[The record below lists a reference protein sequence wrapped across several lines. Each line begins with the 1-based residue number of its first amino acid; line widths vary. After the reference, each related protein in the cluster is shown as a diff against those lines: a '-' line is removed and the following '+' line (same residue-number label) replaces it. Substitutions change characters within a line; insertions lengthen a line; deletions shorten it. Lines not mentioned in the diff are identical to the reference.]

1 MTLSVYPLSVPQNEA
16 STKIDDLKD
25 AFETERWLL
34 DELVGVL
41 ARQRDGLA
49 SNDMAV
55 LDESVYS
62 AQRVFL
68 TLQQARRR
76 RRTLLELVAGQS
88 ELQLGELERL
98 LGPAMTPQLR
108 EARDALLE
116 AAQRLQRGL
125 DVNRRVID
133 GAMKVGDQL
142 IRTLVGG
149 SEPAPVYAADSSPHE
164 QETLSAPGVLLNT
177 KV

>member
-1 MTLSVYPLSVPQNEA
+1 MTLSAQPLSVPRIGPSA
-16 STKIDDLKD
+16 KIDDLAD

-34 DELVGVL
+34 DELAGVL

-49 SNDMAV
+49 ANDLAV

-88 ELQLGELERL
+88 DVRIAELEGV
-98 LGPAMTPQLR
+98 LGYDMTPQLG
-108 EARDALLE
+108 EARDELLE
-116 AAQRLQRGL
+116 AAQRLQRAL

-133 GAMKVGDQL
+133 GAMAVGDQL
-142 IRTLVGG
+142 IRMLAGG
-149 SEPAPVYAADSSPHE
+149 SERAPLYAADPSVNE
-164 QETLSAPGVLLNT
+164 KATPGTPGGLLNT
-177 KV
+177 KA